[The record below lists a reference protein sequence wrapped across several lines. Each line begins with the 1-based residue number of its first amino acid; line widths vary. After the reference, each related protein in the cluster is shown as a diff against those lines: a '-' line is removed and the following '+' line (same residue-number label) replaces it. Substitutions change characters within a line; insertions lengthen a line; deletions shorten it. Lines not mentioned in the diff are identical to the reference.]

1 MYTEAYIKEKVYVS
15 LRKKIFRAKKE
26 HEARRNKSRKDKGDV
41 VDAPEPQAKK
51 AKAMTAAQRKVE
63 GKRLAALANEA
74 LAKRMLRAEFAA
86 MFGDKQEEV
95 QRREESAGVGT
106 TPARATSLPLSYEP
120 YPIDTNVPNRHVR
133 TRMIRSYP
141 HGTIVPYGYVRT
153 VGVRPYS
160 NGTIVLV

>member
-1 MYTEAYIKEKVYVS
+1 M
-15 LRKKIFRAKKE
+15 FRARKE
-26 HEARRNKSRKDKGDV
+26 HEERGKKSRKDESDV
-41 VDAPEPQAKK
+41 VDAAEPQAKK
-51 AKAMTAAQRKVE
+51 AKAMTAAQRKEE
-63 GKRLAALANEA
+63 GKRLAALAVEA
-74 LAKRMLRAEFAA
+74 LAKKEKLAEFGA
-86 MFGDKQEEV
+86 MFGDKKEEV
-95 QRREESAGVGT
+95 KRREESADGVGT